1 MGSSAHLVLKDNR
14 MPKGYIS
21 GHFTMKKPEAC
32 QKHIARHTRVF
43 ASNGAGVITPSGQ
56 VSSPTGNAPV
66 FLHLENDNTAPRAY
80 PDPSGQDMAAIRR
93 RANIPTNTSVE
104 GI

>member
-1 MGSSAHLVLKDNR
+1 
-14 MPKGYIS
+14 MPKGYIF

-56 VSSPTGNAPV
+56 VSSPTGDARV
-66 FLHLENDNTAPRAY
+66 FIHFENDDTVPRAY
-80 PDPSGQDMAAIRR
+80 PDPSCQDMGAIRR
-93 RANIPTNTSVE
+93 RANATTNTSVE